1 MWKIVLPGIAMIGV
15 TYAFARYSFGLFLP
29 EISSALNLS
38 ESQSG
43 LIGSV
48 AYAAYTLA
56 LVTAAIFIHK
66 MSARRVV
73 LYSGATAF
81 IGMLGMAASQGFY
94 TLAISA
100 FVAGLGSGW
109 VSPAFSQVVVQSLES
124 RERDKGNTWINT
136 GTSVGVVASGPVAL
150 AFAEQWRWG
159 YVLFAI
165 LAFLTLWWNA
175 RAIARPVKEPER
187 STGKQFTLSM
197 LGQVYFMIIAAIGI
211 GFSSSIY
218 WTFSR
223 SYLTEVHDFSTT
235 GSMLFWI
242 VMGAAGIIG
251 GIAGAIIQR
260 IGLGWSYRLGV
271 LVATASLVT
280 LTVAHPVA
288 IYLSAVLFGISFI
301 FMTGLFI
308 VWGTRHFPDTPS
320 VGVSLSFF
328 SLGIGQSL
336 GSIGAGAL
344 IDGMSY
350 PIAFL
355 SFAAIG
361 LLFIFIKTNAQPVS
375 TQTSRPRPCAPH
387 NSHTI
392 RSDE

>member
-29 EISSALNLS
+29 EISSTLNLS
-38 ESQSG
+38 DSQAG

-56 LVTAAIFIHK
+56 LVTAAVFIHK
-66 MSARRVV
+66 MSARHVV

-81 IGMLGMAASQGFY
+81 IGMLGMAASQDFY

-109 VSPAFSQVVVQSLES
+109 VSPAFSQVVAQSLES

-150 AFAEQWRWG
+150 VFAEQWRWG

-175 RAIARPVKEPER
+175 RAIDRAQQEPEQ
-187 STGKQFTLSM
+187 STGSKFKLS
-197 LGQVYFMIIAAIGI
+197 LIGEARFMILAAIGI

-223 SYLTEVHDFSTT
+223 SYLTETHDFSTSE
-235 GSMLFWI
+235 SMVFWI

-251 GIAGAIIQR
+251 GIAGTIIQR

-271 LVATASLVT
+271 LVASASLVT
-280 LTVAHPVA
+280 LTIPHSAS
-288 IYLSAVLFGISFI
+288 IFLSAILFGISFV
-301 FMTGLFI
+301 FMTGLFL

-336 GSIGAGAL
+336 GSIAAGVL

-361 LLFIFIKTNAQPVS
+361 LLFIFIKTNGQPVS
-375 TQTSRPRPCAPH
+375 TQQTASQPSTSV
-387 NSHTI
+387 
-392 RSDE
+392 

>member
-29 EISSALNLS
+29 EISSTLNLS
-38 ESQSG
+38 ESHAG

-56 LVTAAIFIHK
+56 LVTAAVFIHK
-66 MSARRVV
+66 MSARHVV

-109 VSPAFSQVVVQSLES
+109 VSPAFSQVVAQSLES

-150 AFAEQWRWG
+150 VFAEQWRWG

-175 RAIARPVKEPER
+175 RAIKRAKQEPEQ
-187 STGKQFTLSM
+187 STGSKFKLSL
-197 LGQVYFMIIAAIGI
+197 LGEARFMILAAIGI

-223 SYLTEVHDFSTT
+223 SYLTETHDFSTSE
-235 GSMLFWI
+235 SMVFWI
-242 VMGAAGIIG
+242 VMGAAGIFG
-251 GIAGAIIQR
+251 GIARAIIQR
-260 IGLGWSYRLGV
+260 IGLSWSYRLGV
-271 LVATASLVT
+271 LIASASLVS
-280 LTVAHPVA
+280 LTIPYSTS
-288 IYLSAVLFGISFI
+288 IFLSAILFGISFI

-336 GSIGAGAL
+336 GSIAAGVL

-375 TQTSRPRPCAPH
+375 TQENAAQPSTSV
-387 NSHTI
+387 
-392 RSDE
+392 

>member
-29 EISSALNLS
+29 EISSTLNLS
-38 ESQSG
+38 ESHAG

-56 LVTAAIFIHK
+56 LVTAAVFIHK
-66 MSARRVV
+66 MSARHVV

-109 VSPAFSQVVVQSLES
+109 VSPAFSQVVAQSLES

-150 AFAEQWRWG
+150 VFAEQWRWG

-175 RAIARPVKEPER
+175 CAIDRAQQEPEQ
-187 STGKQFTLSM
+187 STGSKFKLSL
-197 LGQVYFMIIAAIGI
+197 LGEARFMIFAAIGI

-223 SYLTEVHDFSTT
+223 SYLTETHDFSTSE
-235 GSMLFWI
+235 SMVFWI

-271 LVATASLVT
+271 AMATASLVT
-280 LTVAHPVA
+280 LTIQHSAS
-288 IYLSAVLFGISFI
+288 IFLSAILFGISFI

-328 SLGIGQSL
+328 SLGIGQSI
-336 GSIGAGAL
+336 GSIAAGVL

-361 LLFIFIKTNAQPVS
+361 LLFIFIKTNGQPVS
-375 TQTSRPRPCAPH
+375 TQQTASQPSTSV
-387 NSHTI
+387 
-392 RSDE
+392 

>member
-29 EISSALNLS
+29 EISSTLNLS

-48 AYAAYTLA
+48 AYAAYTIA
-56 LVTAAIFIHK
+56 LVTAALFIHK
-66 MSARRVV
+66 QSARHVV

-81 IGMLGMAASQGFY
+81 IGMLGMAMSQAFY

-109 VSPAFSQVVVQSLES
+109 VSPAFSQVVAQSLES

-159 YVLFAI
+159 YVLFAL
-165 LAFLTLWWNA
+165 LAFLTFWWNA
-175 RAIARPVKEPER
+175 RSIDRPKQEPEE
-187 STGKQFTLSM
+187 STGSQFKLS
-197 LGQVYFMIIAAIGI
+197 LIGQARFMILAAIGI

-223 SYLTEVHDFSTT
+223 SYLTEVHDFSV
-235 GSMLFWI
+235 SESIVFWI

-251 GIAGAIIQR
+251 GIAGTIIQR
-260 IGLGWSYRLGV
+260 LGLGWSYRLGV
-271 LVATASLVT
+271 MVATASLVT
-280 LTVAHPVA
+280 LTISHSAA
-288 IYLSAVLFGISFI
+288 IFLSASLFGSSFI

-308 VWGTRHFPDTPS
+308 VWGTRHFPDAPS

-336 GSIGAGAL
+336 GSVAAGTM
-344 IDGMSY
+344 IVGMSY

-361 LLFIFIKTNAQPVS
+361 LLFIFIKSNAQPVS
-375 TQTSRPRPCAPH
+375 AQDTATQPSK
-387 NSHTI
+387 SV
-392 RSDE
+392 

>member
-29 EISSALNLS
+29 EISSSLNLS

-66 MSARRVV
+66 MSARHVV

-109 VSPAFSQVVVQSLES
+109 VSPAFSQVVAQSLES

-150 AFAEQWRWG
+150 IFAEQWRWG
-159 YVLFAI
+159 YVLFAL

-175 RAIARPVKEPER
+175 RAINRQKQEPTNQ
-187 STGKQFTLSM
+187 STGSQFNLGL
-197 LGQVYFMIIAAIGI
+197 LGQARFMILAAIGI

-223 SYLTEVHDFSTT
+223 SYLTEAQDFSTS
-235 GSMLFWI
+235 GSMVFWI

-260 IGLGWSYRLGV
+260 LGLGWSYRLGV

-280 LTVAHPVA
+280 LTIQHSAA
-288 IYLSAVLFGISFI
+288 IFLSAILFGISFI

-328 SLGIGQSL
+328 SLGIGQSI
-336 GSIGAGAL
+336 GSVAAGVL
-344 IDGMSY
+344 IDSMSY

-361 LLFIFIKTNAQPVS
+361 LLFIFCKTNAQPVS
-375 TQTSRPRPCAPH
+375 NQETAAQPSK
-387 NSHTI
+387 SV
-392 RSDE
+392 

>member
-1 MWKIVLPGIAMIGV
+1 MV
-15 TYAFARYSFGLFLP
+15 
-29 EISSALNLS
+29 
-38 ESQSG
+38 
-43 LIGSV
+43 
-48 AYAAYTLA
+48 
-56 LVTAAIFIHK
+56 
-66 MSARRVV
+66 
-73 LYSGATAF
+73 
-81 IGMLGMAASQGFY
+81 
-94 TLAISA
+94 
-100 FVAGLGSGW
+100 
-109 VSPAFSQVVVQSLES
+109 
-124 RERDKGNTWINT
+124 
-136 GTSVGVVASGPVAL
+136 
-150 AFAEQWRWG
+150 FAEQWRWG

-175 RAIARPVKEPER
+175 RAIKRAKQEPEQ
-187 STGKQFTLSM
+187 STGSKFKMSL
-197 LGQVYFMIIAAIGI
+197 LGEARFMILAAIGI

-223 SYLTEVHDFSTT
+223 SYLTETHDFSTSE
-235 GSMLFWI
+235 SMVFWI

-271 LVATASLVT
+271 LVASASLVT
-280 LTVAHPVA
+280 LTIPHSAS
-288 IYLSAVLFGISFI
+288 IFLSAILFGISFV
-301 FMTGLFI
+301 FMTGLFL

-336 GSIGAGAL
+336 GSIAAGVL

-375 TQTSRPRPCAPH
+375 TQENGAQPSTSV
-387 NSHTI
+387 
-392 RSDE
+392 

>member
-1 MWKIVLPGIAMIGV
+1 MWKTVLPGIAMIGV

-29 EISSALNLS
+29 EISSTLNLS

-66 MSARRVV
+66 MSARHVV
-73 LYSGATAF
+73 LYSGASAL
-81 IGMLGMAASQGFY
+81 IGMLGMAASQGFT

-109 VSPAFSQVVVQSLES
+109 VSPAFSQVVAQSLAS
-124 RERDKGNTWINT
+124 DLRDKGNTWINT
-136 GTSVGVVASGPVAL
+136 GTSVGVFASAPIAL
-150 AFAEQWRWG
+150 AFSEHWRWG
-159 YVLFAI
+159 YVLFAL
-165 LAFLTLWWNA
+165 LAFVTLWWNA
-175 RAIARPVKEPER
+175 RAIERVKQEPKQSKDSQFKISLLAQAR
-187 STGKQFTLSM
+187 
-197 LGQVYFMIIAAIGI
+197 FMIIAAIGI

-223 SYLTEVHDFSTT
+223 SYLTEVHDFSVNE
-235 GSMLFWI
+235 SIIFWS

-260 IGLGWSYRLGV
+260 LGLGWSYRLGV
-271 LVATASLVT
+271 LVTAASLVS
-280 LTVAHPVA
+280 LTIPHSAA
-288 IYLSAVLFGISFI
+288 IFLSAILFGISFI

-328 SLGIGQSL
+328 SLGIGQSI
-336 GSIGAGAL
+336 GSVASGML
-344 IDGMSY
+344 IEGMSY

-355 SFAAIG
+355 SFAVIG
-361 LLFIFIKTNAQPVS
+361 LLFILCKTNAQPISAQHTVAE
-375 TQTSRPRPCAPH
+375 TSK
-387 NSHTI
+387 SV
-392 RSDE
+392 

>member
-48 AYAAYTLA
+48 AYAAYTIA

-66 MSARRVV
+66 MSARHVV
-73 LYSGATAF
+73 LYSGASAF

-109 VSPAFSQVVVQSLES
+109 ISPAFSQVVAQSLES
-124 RERDKGNTWINT
+124 QERDRGNTWINT

-175 RAIARPVKEPER
+175 RAIERTKEKPKEA
-187 STGKQFTLSM
+187 GEAQFKLDM
-197 LGQVYFMIIAAIGI
+197 LGQVRFMILAAIGI

-223 SYLTEVHDFSTT
+223 SYLTEAQDFSTG
-235 GSMLFWI
+235 GSMVFWI
-242 VMGAAGIIG
+242 IMGAAGIIG
-251 GIAGAIIQR
+251 GIAGTIIQR
-260 IGLGWSYRLGV
+260 LGLGWSYRLGV
-271 LVATASLVT
+271 LIATASLVT
-280 LTVAHPVA
+280 LTIQHPAA

-320 VGVSLSFF
+320 VGVSL
-328 SLGIGQSL
+328 
-336 GSIGAGAL
+336 
-344 IDGMSY
+344 
-350 PIAFL
+350 
-355 SFAAIG
+355 
-361 LLFIFIKTNAQPVS
+361 
-375 TQTSRPRPCAPH
+375 
-387 NSHTI
+387 
-392 RSDE
+392 

>member
-48 AYAAYTLA
+48 AYAAYTIA

-66 MSARRVV
+66 MSARHVV
-73 LYSGATAF
+73 LYLGASAF

-109 VSPAFSQVVVQSLES
+109 ISPAFSQVVAQSLES
-124 RERDKGNTWINT
+124 QERDRGNTWINT

-175 RAIARPVKEPER
+175 RAIERTKEKPKEA
-187 STGKQFTLSM
+187 GEAQFKLGM
-197 LGQVYFMIIAAIGI
+197 LGQVRFMILAAIGI

-223 SYLTEVHDFSTT
+223 SYLTEAQDFSTG
-235 GSMLFWI
+235 GSMVFWI
-242 VMGAAGIIG
+242 IMGAAGIIG
-251 GIAGAIIQR
+251 RIAGTIIQR
-260 IGLGWSYRLGV
+260 LGLGWSYRLGV

-280 LTVAHPVA
+280 LTIQHPAA

-308 VWGTRHFPDTPS
+308 VWGTRHFPDIPS

-328 SLGIGQSL
+328 SLGIGQSI
-336 GSIGAGAL
+336 GSVAAGVL
-344 IDGMSY
+344 IDGLSY

-361 LLFIFIKTNAQPVS
+361 LLFVFIKTNAQPVA
-375 TQTSRPRPCAPH
+375 TQSNAAQPGK
-387 NSHTI
+387 SV
-392 RSDE
+392 

>member
-29 EISSALNLS
+29 EISSTLNLS
-38 ESQSG
+38 ESQAG

-56 LVTAAIFIHK
+56 LVTAAVFIHK
-66 MSARRVV
+66 MSARHVV

-109 VSPAFSQVVVQSLES
+109 VSPAFSQVVAQSLES

-150 AFAEQWRWG
+150 VFAEQWRWG

-175 RAIARPVKEPER
+175 RAIDRAQQTPEQ
-187 STGKQFTLSM
+187 STGSKFKLSL
-197 LGQVYFMIIAAIGI
+197 LGEARFMILAAIGI

-223 SYLTEVHDFSTT
+223 SYLTETHDFSTSE
-235 GSMLFWI
+235 SMVFWI
-242 VMGAAGIIG
+242 VMGAAGIFG

-260 IGLGWSYRLGV
+260 IGLSWSYRLGV
-271 LVATASLVT
+271 LIASASLVS
-280 LTVAHPVA
+280 LTIPYSTS
-288 IYLSAVLFGISFI
+288 IFLSAILFGISFI

-336 GSIGAGAL
+336 GSIAAGVL

-375 TQTSRPRPCAPH
+375 TQENAAQPSTSV
-387 NSHTI
+387 
-392 RSDE
+392 

>member
-48 AYAAYTLA
+48 AYAAYTIA
-56 LVTAAIFIHK
+56 LVTAALFIHK
-66 MSARRVV
+66 QSARHVV

-81 IGMLGMAASQGFY
+81 IGMLGMAMSQAFY

-109 VSPAFSQVVVQSLES
+109 VSPAFSQVVAQSLES

-159 YVLFAI
+159 YVLFAL
-165 LAFLTLWWNA
+165 LAFLTFWWNA
-175 RAIARPVKEPER
+175 RLIDRPKQEPEE
-187 STGKQFTLSM
+187 STGSQFKLNL
-197 LGQVYFMIIAAIGI
+197 LGQARFMIIAAIGI

-223 SYLTEVHDFSTT
+223 SYLTEAHDFSVTE
-235 GSMLFWI
+235 SMVFWI

-251 GIAGAIIQR
+251 GIAGTIIQR
-260 IGLGWSYRLGV
+260 LGLGWSYRLGV
-271 LVATASLVT
+271 MVATASLVT
-280 LTVAHPVA
+280 LT
-288 IYLSAVLFGISFI
+288 IS
-301 FMTGLFI
+301 
-308 VWGTRHFPDTPS
+308 HS
-320 VGVSLSFF
+320 
-328 SLGIGQSL
+328 
-336 GSIGAGAL
+336 
-344 IDGMSY
+344 
-350 PIAFL
+350 
-355 SFAAIG
+355 AAIFPVG
-361 LLFIFIKTNAQPVS
+361 EFIRHLIHFHDRLIHRLGHTPFPGRPFCWRELVVLLARHRAITRLCRGGRLDRRHVLS
-375 TQTSRPRPCAPH
+375 DCLSV
-387 NSHTI
+387 I
-392 RSDE
+392 RSDWLAVYLH

>member
-66 MSARRVV
+66 MSARHVV
-73 LYSGATAF
+73 LYSGASAF
-81 IGMLGMAASQGFY
+81 IGMLGMALSPGFY

-100 FVAGLGSGW
+100 FIAGLGSGW
-109 VSPAFSQVVVQSLES
+109 VSPAFSQVVAQSLES
-124 RERDKGNTWINT
+124 RERDRGNTWINI

-175 RAIARPVKEPER
+175 RAIDRPEEESEQ
-187 STGKQFTLSM
+187 STGSQFKLSL
-197 LGQVYFMIIAAIGI
+197 LGQARFMILAAIGI

-223 SYLTEVHDFSTT
+223 SYLTEVHDFSVPE
-235 GSMLFWI
+235 SMIFWI

-251 GIAGAIIQR
+251 GIAGTIIQR
-260 IGLGWSYRLGV
+260 LGLGWSYRLGV

-280 LTVAHPVA
+280 LVIPHAAA

-328 SLGIGQSL
+328 SLGVGQSL
-336 GSIGAGAL
+336 GSIAAGVL

-355 SFAAIG
+355 SFAVIG

-375 TQTSRPRPCAPH
+375 TQQNAAQPSK
-387 NSHTI
+387 SV
-392 RSDE
+392 

>member
-43 LIGSV
+43 LIGSL
-48 AYAAYTLA
+48 AYAAYTIA

-66 MSARRVV
+66 MSARHVV
-73 LYSGATAF
+73 LYSGASAF

-109 VSPAFSQVVVQSLES
+109 ISPAFSQVVAQSLES
-124 RERDKGNTWINT
+124 QERDRGNTWINT

-175 RAIARPVKEPER
+175 RAIERTKEKPREA
-187 STGKQFTLSM
+187 GEAQFKLGM
-197 LGQVYFMIIAAIGI
+197 LGQVRSMILAAIGI

-223 SYLTEVHDFSTT
+223 SYLTEAQDFSTG
-235 GSMLFWI
+235 GSMVFWI
-242 VMGAAGIIG
+242 IMGAAGIIG
-251 GIAGAIIQR
+251 GIAGTIIQR
-260 IGLGWSYRLGV
+260 LGLGWSYRLGV

-280 LTVAHPVA
+280 LTIQHPAA

-308 VWGTRHFPDTPS
+308 VWGTRHFLDIPS

-328 SLGIGQSL
+328 SLGIGQSI
-336 GSIGAGAL
+336 GSVAAGVL
-344 IDGMSY
+344 IDGLSY

-361 LLFIFIKTNAQPVS
+361 LLFVFIKTNAQPVA
-375 TQTSRPRPCAPH
+375 TQSNAAQPGK
-387 NSHTI
+387 SV
-392 RSDE
+392 